1 MILRPW
7 RIYTDFSKSGVDMTD
22 DDTEVTDSLLQ
33 LIIQQFML
41 HEVEHH
47 SLQAGASS
55 ANNPVMPAAH
65 GLIDIYKCLHQGEF
79 GVGHTIGHPEGFKQR
94 LFQEMARGPA
104 HDPIREP
111 AVENISLDGG
121 MLRINLRAV
130 RSLYAE
136 NLEGAVEDLGRVCI
150 ASAEIS
156 QGSSENF
163 FLTLDQFKKLNQE
176 GQIVLAGHVFAFPPA
191 MVEDF
196 LIEVRELM
204 RRIRQVPVFS
214 HSETYRRLNHPSY
227 RVAERSVLKAS
238 PLEVLLEKR
247 P

>member
-1 MILRPW
+1 MLSDHSELATSLRQ
-7 RIYTDFSKSGVDMTD
+7 
-22 DDTEVTDSLLQ
+22 LL
-33 LIIQQFML
+33 IQQFML

-47 SLQAGASS
+47 TLQAAASP
-55 ANNPVMPAAH
+55 ANIPVRPIAH

-94 LFQEMARGPA
+94 LFQEMGRGPA
-104 HDPIREP
+104 PDPIREP
-111 AVENISLDGG
+111 AVEDISLDGG

-130 RSLYAE
+130 RNLYAD
-136 NLEGAVEDLGRVCI
+136 NLEEAVADLSRVCI

-156 QGSSENF
+156 KGSSDHF

-176 GQIVLAGHVFAFPPA
+176 GQIDLAGHVFAFPPVL
-191 MVEDF
+191 VEDF

-204 RRIRQVPVFS
+204 HRIGQVPVFS

-238 PLEVLLEKR
+238 PLGVLLEKCK
-247 P
+247 